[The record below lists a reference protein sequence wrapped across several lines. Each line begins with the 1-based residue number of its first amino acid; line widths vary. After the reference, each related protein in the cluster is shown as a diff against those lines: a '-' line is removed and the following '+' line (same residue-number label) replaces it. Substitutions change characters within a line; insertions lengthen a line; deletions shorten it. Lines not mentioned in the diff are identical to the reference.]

1 MKTRRKS
8 RRLWQVRK
16 AVRRVFRPQ
25 IERLESRELLSI
37 TYPTLQN
44 VVWPSSNPTLPAGMD
59 TFNPPVSVQTPAS
72 GAPGLATCTP
82 IGNPGDAMALTGSQ
96 FSAYTGTDVGKD
108 TNFLVYGQTTAGNG
122 TLANGSILQ
131 LDGQQAS
138 ATLPGNLPT
147 NSMYL
152 VWAQN
157 ANGASYPLA
166 VNQTTA

>member
-1 MKTRRKS
+1 MKTLRKRRGL
-8 RRLWQVRK
+8 RPVHK
-16 AVRRVFRPQ
+16 AVRRAFRPQ

-44 VVWPSSNPTLPAGMD
+44 VAWPSSNPTLPAGMD
-59 TFNPPVSVQTPAS
+59 TFTPPVNSQGLAA
-72 GAPGLATCTP
+72 GAPGLATCTQ
-82 IGNPGDAMALTGSQ
+82 IGNPGDAMALTGTQ
-96 FSAYTGTDVGKD
+96 FSAYTGTDLGKD

-131 LDGQQAS
+131 LDGQDAS
-138 ATLPGNLPT
+138 MALPSSLPT